1 MLSMYYRPWLADQS
15 SGGFAYVMSDNSPK
29 PFEGGRQP
37 LSHQHQ
43 QLEALFGLLSVGY
56 TGHEYLG
63 ELVLAGHG
71 SVYGSDALPTI
82 TCSPAH
88 RGVVQRRTSPGR
100 SEDIAA
106 RGSAEAR
113 VGRHKLQGV
122 MLLGVYTT
130 RGRGVDELQDN
141 RWPQERETGRNGL
154 DSLGRYVCLCG
165 RFRCFFFGS

>member
-1 MLSMYYRPWLADQS
+1 
-15 SGGFAYVMSDNSPK
+15 MSDNSPS

-37 LSHQHQ
+37 LPQHHHQK

-106 RGSAEAR
+106 RGFAEAR
-113 VGRHKLQGV
+113 LAGTNSK
-122 MLLGVYTT
+122 
-130 RGRGVDELQDN
+130 D
-141 RWPQERETGRNGL
+141 
-154 DSLGRYVCLCG
+154 
-165 RFRCFFFGS
+165 